1 MTEQHMVIDD
11 SYTGHVSPGSAPQRR
26 SVPGATITK
35 MSVGPMDNNVYLI
48 VCSATGKSVLIDAA
62 NETQRIL
69 QLIDEHAPSLEL
81 IVTTHQH
88 GDHWLALADVAAAT
102 LVTTAA
108 HPLDSGPLPVRP
120 DRFLEDGHTLTV
132 GEIAFDVIHLAGH
145 TPGSIALALTEA
157 GGGRTHLFTG
167 DSLFPGGLGRT
178 TNAEEFNSLYRD
190 VTTKIFE
197 RFPDDTAVYPGH
209 GDDTTLG
216 VERPHLDEWRE
227 RGW

>member
-1 MTEQHMVIDD
+1 MVIDD

-26 SVPGATITK
+26 TVPGATITK

-48 VCSATGKSVLIDAA
+48 VCSATGKSILVDAA
-62 NETQRIL
+62 NEAQRVN

-102 LVTTAA
+102 KAPTAA
-108 HPLDSGPLPVRP
+108 HSLDAGALPVRP
-120 DRFLEDGHTLTV
+120 DRLLEDGDSLDIGNVTF
-132 GEIAFDVIHLAGH
+132 AVIHLAGH
-145 TPGSIALALTEA
+145 TPGSVALAFAEK

-167 DSLFPGGLGRT
+167 DSLFPGGVGKT
-178 TNAEEFNSLYRD
+178 ADADAFTSLLSD
-190 VTTKIFE
+190 VEAKLFD
-197 RFPDDTAVYPGH
+197 RFGDDTIVYPGH
-209 GDDTTLG
+209 GKDTTLG
-216 VERPHLDEWRE
+216 VERPQLAEWQA